1 MYRLYGRTRSEGRQ
15 PYSLWTDSLHPDDRA
30 RVEQE
35 RADAVGAARPFETE
49 FRIIR
54 PNGDIRYLRS
64 VADTTV
70 DANGVAAGLIGVN
83 FDITER
89 RRADEQFRLAIEAAP
104 TGMLLMNLSG
114 FIVLVNQQVENL
126 FGYSRAELLGQ
137 RIELL
142 VPERFRATHAWDR
155 EGFCGAPST
164 RKMGSGRELY
174 GLCKDGSEVPVE
186 IALNPIQTIE
196 GQFVL
201 SSIVDLSVRREVD
214 RMRADFVSVVSHEL
228 RTPLTSIMGSLGLLQ
243 SGAMGPVSKSVA
255 EMIRIAHNNS
265 GRLVR
270 IINDILDI
278 GKIEAGQLPV
288 NMVSVEMAG
297 LLQLS
302 IEANAGYARK
312 CQVRLLLE
320 ELCDGAR
327 DARVLADPDR
337 LMQVLNNLLS
347 NAAKFSPQGADVLV
361 RLIPR
366 ETDVRVEVR
375 DSGPGISEQFK
386 ERIFE
391 KFAQADASSTRRFDG
406 TGLGLSISR
415 GLIEAMGG
423 VIGFSSGP
431 AQGSIF
437 FFELARLRAAT
448 DAPQCAL
455 SDASARQLPV
465 ASAGGSA
472 DAAASAVPRVLH
484 VEDDADLNSIMAATY
499 DGRADMLAVATLQG
513 AERLIRQERFDLIV
527 LDHSLLAGNGVMV
540 IERVPVWAGRPIP
553 VIIFSA
559 TEVPSEI
566 RSRVAAVLVKSKV
579 SPEQTVTR
587 ILSHIPARDMS
598 SMALR

>member
-1 MYRLYGRTRSEGRQ
+1 
-15 PYSLWTDSLHPDDRA
+15 
-30 RVEQE
+30 
-35 RADAVGAARPFETE
+35 
-49 FRIIR
+49 
-54 PNGDIRYLRS
+54 
-64 VADTTV
+64 
-70 DANGVAAGLIGVN
+70 
-83 FDITER
+83 
-89 RRADEQFRLAIEAAP
+89 
-104 TGMLLMNLSG
+104 
-114 FIVLVNQQVENL
+114 
-126 FGYSRAELLGQ
+126 
-137 RIELL
+137 
-142 VPERFRATHAWDR
+142 
-155 EGFCGAPST
+155 
-164 RKMGSGRELY
+164 
-174 GLCKDGSEVPVE
+174 
-186 IALNPIQTIE
+186 
-196 GQFVL
+196 
-201 SSIVDLSVRREVD
+201 
-214 RMRADFVSVVSHEL
+214 
-228 RTPLTSIMGSLGLLQ
+228 
-243 SGAMGPVSKSVA
+243 
-255 EMIRIAHNNS
+255 
-265 GRLVR
+265 
-270 IINDILDI
+270 
-278 GKIEAGQLPV
+278 
-288 NMVSVEMAG
+288 
-297 LLQLS
+297 
-302 IEANAGYARK
+302 
-312 CQVRLLLE
+312 VRLLLE